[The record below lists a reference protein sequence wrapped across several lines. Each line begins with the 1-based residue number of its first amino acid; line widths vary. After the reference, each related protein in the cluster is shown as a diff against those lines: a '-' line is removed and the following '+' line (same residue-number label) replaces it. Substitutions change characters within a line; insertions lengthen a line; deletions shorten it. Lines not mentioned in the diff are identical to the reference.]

1 MTIDSILTEWSY
13 RLPNGYPTKPKDY
26 ELLYHVIL
34 EMTDL
39 SPLQARTVVNKAQ
52 GLNEQADEVNNELNY
67 DRLRSL
73 NLSPDIIH
81 QILDIYD
88 DLEPADQIA
97 FNQNYRKHTI
107 QSFLAGGYKPFTKF
121 YNIADTTKV
130 AGGMGRGE
138 IEVLL
143 GVGESQSGGT
153 SQHDIVLNDGEWEV
167 KEIGKEPSI
176 TKKGTLGK
184 EPEAKTFRPAK
195 SGMTQQGD
203 LLSKLQDFFND
214 IVIPYT
220 KMSDS
225 YNELKHVV
233 DSHSWERLQ
242 QFISI
247 LDKVFIPLISN
258 VQQGREISYL
268 PWQAMYSA
276 FKLMHNVF
284 WETDL
289 DSDIQDTRLTI
300 KTADSETSYWIT
312 SDDYDRIKS
321 SAGSADPVSVHIGEP
336 VENENSNAVLW
347 FTRIKRS
354 SFISNPE
361 IIISEMNDIK
371 NKFFVPLLG
380 LIVYDT
386 NRPGIPV
393 ATSAD
398 DWAIISLSQAQW
410 VFGLKS
416 AYTKYEFI
424 QRQT

>member
-13 RLPNGYPTKPKDY
+13 RLPNGYPTRAKDY

-52 GLNEQADEVNNELNY
+52 GLNEQADGVNDELNY
-67 DRLRSL
+67 DRLKSL

-88 DLEPADQIA
+88 DLSPDEKTQ
-97 FNQNYRKHTI
+97 FNQNYRNHTI

-176 TKKGTLGK
+176 TKKGILGN
-184 EPEAKTFRPAK
+184 EPIAKTFRPAK

-220 KMSDS
+220 QMSDS
-225 YNELKHVV
+225 YSELKHVV

-312 SDDYDRIKS
+312 ADDYDRIKS
-321 SAGSADPVSVHIGEP
+321 GAGSSDPVSVHIGEP

-361 IIISEMNDIK
+361 IIISEMNEIK

-398 DWAIISLSQAQW
+398 EWAIISLSQAQW